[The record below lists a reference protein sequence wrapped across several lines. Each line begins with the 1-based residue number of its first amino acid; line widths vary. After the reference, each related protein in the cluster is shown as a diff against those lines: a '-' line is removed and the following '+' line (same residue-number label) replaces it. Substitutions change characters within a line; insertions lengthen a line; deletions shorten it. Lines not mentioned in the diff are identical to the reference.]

1 MVAVMAFEMA
11 GYDRGWWERRDTART
26 VAVTAQ
32 SLALGMGHWTV
43 HRVVAASSSLPA
55 QTRVRMHTWT
65 PGRSEAC
72 LAFWA

>member
-11 GYDRGWWERRDTART
+11 GYDRGWVATAGYSQT